1 MIDGVGPSMNPV
13 GVILTFLLNRS
24 GSGHQIGHTN
34 CWCVIKRSS
43 VTYDVMTTCKAGE
56 SYRWVRALQFSQS
69 YFSLIYPHAIVSRFG
84 TFVCPMWESPFQ
96 DFVIFKAADVR
107 TNAFQIDG
115 PFHPWKLSPC
125 PQMRYRVFMQMISRA
140 EISALG
146 RVYIVHMSETS
157 LVQSRWCD
165 FFFFRFYQ
173 LKSQI
178 ESMYCDTFYRVR
190 NNISR
195 NWGHRYLPDKIH
207 VLWCMLVSGYQYE
220 GGHCYQSIFRVLTVD
235 TNWEFFHDG

>member
-13 GVILTFLLNRS
+13 GVILTFLFNRS
-24 GSGHQIGHTN
+24 RSGHQIGHTN

-125 PQMRYRVFMQMISRA
+125 PQMRYSLYANDFTSWDIGIGPGVHCPYVRDISRA
-140 EISALG
+140 ITLM
-146 RVYIVHMSETS
+146 R
-157 LVQSRWCD
+157 
-165 FFFFRFYQ
+165 FFLLSF
-173 LKSQI
+173 LSVEKS
-178 ESMYCDTFYRVR
+178 
-190 NNISR
+190 
-195 NWGHRYLPDKIH
+195 NWEH
-207 VLWCMLVSGYQYE
+207 VLWYILLCPE
-220 GGHCYQSIFRVLTVD
+220 
-235 TNWEFFHDG
+235 